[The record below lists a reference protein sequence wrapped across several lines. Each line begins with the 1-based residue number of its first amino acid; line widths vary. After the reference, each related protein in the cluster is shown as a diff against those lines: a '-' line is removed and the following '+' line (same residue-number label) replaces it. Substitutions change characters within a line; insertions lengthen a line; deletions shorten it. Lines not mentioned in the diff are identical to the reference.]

1 MMIRINFFFWVLNI
15 NNIIMFNFYT
25 VTDVI
30 LCSNC
35 IGCLGKRL
43 GPGILGRRFESNV
56 ISGPLFLLKT
66 VQFSVFFFPQLYSIH
81 ANLDY

>member
-1 MMIRINFFFWVLNI
+1 MLNI

-66 VQFSVFFFPQLYSIH
+66 VQLVYLFFLFQLYNIH

>member
-1 MMIRINFFFWVLNI
+1 MQNNK
-15 NNIIMFNFYT
+15 NIIMFNFYT

-35 IGCLGKRL
+35 VGCLGKRL
-43 GPGILGRRFESNV
+43 GPGIMGRRFESNV

-66 VQFSVFFFPQLYSIH
+66 VQLVFFFFFPNYIIFMLIWII
-81 ANLDY
+81 N

>member
-1 MMIRINFFFWVLNI
+1 MMIKIIFFWVLNI
-15 NNIIMFNFYT
+15 NNIIMSNFYT

-66 VQFSVFFFPQLYSIH
+66 VQLVFFFLSQLYNIH
-81 ANLDY
+81 ANLGY